1 MSRAYRVTWVTV
13 ASNVTADDRLNMK
26 LSLLGILPEA
36 EMAELLRQELERQG
50 WKREEG
56 GGMRGAVQG
65 LDASLAPDGSSVTVS
80 ASAAGDVSARGVNRD
95 DAKVALERAEGAA
108 RDALKADIAKKL
120 TAAEPDLRASM
131 GEAIQRVYVEALKR
145 KAASMGTVESLQETR
160 GSDGGYEVT
169 IKVRT

>member
-1 MSRAYRVTWVTV
+1 
-13 ASNVTADDRLNMK
+13 
-26 LSLLGILPEA
+26 
-36 EMAELLRQELERQG
+36 
-50 WKREEG
+50 
-56 GGMRGAVQG
+56 MRGAVQG